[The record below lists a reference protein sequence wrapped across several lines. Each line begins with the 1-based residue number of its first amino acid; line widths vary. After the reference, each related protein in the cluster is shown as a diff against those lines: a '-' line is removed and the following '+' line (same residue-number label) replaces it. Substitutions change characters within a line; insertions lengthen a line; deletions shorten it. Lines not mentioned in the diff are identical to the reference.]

1 MVIKN
6 LSVVFLI
13 SVLLLHN
20 TAFATGASTPLISD
34 WAQDEITEAEELGLV
49 TDNLGDDYTVPI
61 TRLQFSGLA
70 VSFAETTS
78 SAAITP
84 LELERFDDTSD
95 TAVLKA
101 AAAGITNGTGPNS
114 FSPDTLI
121 TREEIATMVYRAVSY
136 VSAEKLSDPANLS
149 PYTDATDVSSWA
161 QAAVGSMVAGGVMQ
175 GTSNTVLSPKDD
187 TSIEQA
193 VALILRAYHM
203 VSDLPET
210 QEDDTI
216 PAYQNMEQY
225 EAIFDTAEYE
235 VIEDTVMSD
244 LNDFFPITPIINDN
258 SDIVDAYKIY
268 YPLQFSLVEA
278 YEENGTLKNGISTE
292 YHWYIQLK
300 NATSALLYYDEETEA
315 WEILE
320 VTDTTYRDTAAQ
332 VETTTTE
339 MVTNILAENF
349 DADTE
354 IEVVYL
360 RYYVG
365 TYYEFAYIIAGED
378 EYLIPYYVPTSK
390 KVEVGKLY
398 TLAEVVALLKG
409 E

>member
-1 MVIKN
+1 MGIKK
-6 LSVVFLI
+6 LSLFFFI
-13 SVLLLHN
+13 GVLLLHN
-20 TAFATGASTPLISD
+20 TVFAAGESTPLISD
-34 WAQDEITEAEELGLV
+34 WAQEEIAEAAELGLI

-78 SAAITP
+78 GAAITP
-84 LELERFDDTSD
+84 WEAERFDDTSD

-114 FSPDTLI
+114 FSPEALI

-136 VSAEKLSDPANLS
+136 VNAEKLSAPASLS
-149 PYTDATDVSSWA
+149 SYTDAATVSSWA
-161 QAAVGSMVAGGVMQ
+161 QSAVGSMVAGGVMQ
-175 GTSNTVLSPKDD
+175 GTSDTVLSPHDD

-193 VALILRAYHM
+193 IALILRAYHM
-203 VSDLPET
+203 VSDLPEA
-210 QEDDTI
+210 QEEDAI
-216 PAYQNMEQY
+216 PAFQTMAQY
-225 EAIFDTAEYE
+225 EEVFDTEEYE
-235 VIEDTVMSD
+235 VIEDTTISN
-244 LNDFFPITPIINDN
+244 LNNFSMTPIINDI
-258 SDIVDAYKIY
+258 SDIVDAYKVY
-268 YPLQFSLVEA
+268 YPLRNNLVTA
-278 YEENGTLKNGISTE
+278 YEENGTLKNGVSE
-292 YHWYIQLK
+292 EFYWYVQLK
-300 NATSALLYYDEETEA
+300 NASNVRFYYDEDIKE
-315 WEILE
+315 WRILD
-320 VTDTTYRDTAAQ
+320 VTDTTYRGVAAP

-339 MVTNILAENF
+339 MVSKVLAENF

-360 RYYVG
+360 YYYMN
-365 TYYEFAYIIAGED
+365 TTFEFAYIIAED
-378 EYLIPYYVPTSK
+378 EEYLIPYYVPTSK